1 MTQVGHTRKANLK
14 WGICARSGRQ
24 NPCTLCTCNV
34 VPKTVVPGRTVRCF
48 KSLTPAVV
56 VALAKVSAI
65 ATVEARGA
73 EVAVVVLV
81 AVAKVLSIATVVAGV
96 SVV

>member
-1 MTQVGHTRKANLK
+1 VSKRDGSQPLFMVAFSRAL
-14 WGICARSGRQ
+14 
-24 NPCTLCTCNV
+24 TCFML
-34 VPKTVVPGRTVRCF
+34 P
-48 KSLTPAVV
+48 TPAVAI
-56 VALAKVSAI
+56 ALAKVLAI
-65 ATVEARGA
+65 ATIEARGA

>member
-1 MTQVGHTRKANLK
+1 MVAFSRAL
-14 WGICARSGRQ
+14 
-24 NPCTLCTCNV
+24 TC
-34 VPKTVVPGRTVRCF
+34 F
-48 KSLTPAVV
+48 MLLTPAI
-56 VALAKVSAI
+56 AIAFAKVLAI